1 MLSASSNDDKIAWY
15 PNDGAANFSDEQ
27 IVIQMQLT
35 APEVVCTADL
45 DNDGFTDIIST
56 SYSPTRLVWFRN
68 NGDDTFN
75 EPSFIANNVY
85 GASLVYA
92 ADMDTDGDKDV
103 AYIVYT
109 VVGVG
114 DVEYSMFW
122 VENDGT
128 GNFIATH
135 NIYYAE
141 SLEINFNI
149 ADLDNDGDVDLFI
162 HNNGTLSYYL
172 NNGTGNFTSPQ
183 IIATAIDNLSSL
195 NTADIDNDGYQDILF
210 ASSTNNSIIWY
221 KNNGNATF
229 STPQIIAN
237 NVLNIA
243 NMVTADLN
251 NDNNTDILWTGN
263 NTVEWILNNGNNTF
277 GEPQI
282 ISDQVAYARKVLAA
296 DVDNDGD
303 IDVLSASISTSSNP
317 LTTAN
322 KIVWF
327 SNNGDGTFAPEEII
341 TTNISNIQ
349 SIATA
354 DLDNDGDLDLA
365 SASYDDNKVA
375 WYENLLSYL
384 PPPATTPPTASFNTY
399 PTTTD
404 TLYICQG
411 QTVYFN
417 NTSQNATNYNWT
429 FGDGTQSN
437 DSNPAHT
444 FNTPGT
450 HEVAL
455 VASNITTQAP
465 CITTIDDT
473 FEVDF
478 SDAVTLSVLDNDIIC
493 TDDYQ
498 LSLLT
503 YPSNGVA
510 AVNGYNTIVYVSI
523 DAAFIGQTCFS
534 YVVTTSLGS
543 DTAQVCLL
551 VGANCIINLQADQL
565 TIAPPNTS
573 ISLGGVSNNDIVLGC
588 NGLPE
593 YYLTYQQPNYGTI
606 TYAPF
611 EPMSPTYTP
620 NPGFIGTDCF
630 EYYVIGNANG
640 VPIATSQV
648 CITVTN

>member
-1 MLSASSNDDKIAWY
+1 M
-15 PNDGAANFSDEQ
+15 
-27 IVIQMQLT
+27 
-35 APEVVCTADL
+35 
-45 DNDGFTDIIST
+45 
-56 SYSPTRLVWFRN
+56 SYL
-68 NGDDTFN
+68 
-75 EPSFIANNVY
+75 
-85 GASLVYA
+85 
-92 ADMDTDGDKDV
+92 
-103 AYIVYT
+103 
-109 VVGVG
+109 
-114 DVEYSMFW
+114 
-122 VENDGT
+122 
-128 GNFIATH
+128 
-135 NIYYAE
+135 
-141 SLEINFNI
+141 
-149 ADLDNDGDVDLFI
+149 
-162 HNNGTLSYYL
+162 
-172 NNGTGNFTSPQ
+172 
-183 IIATAIDNLSSL
+183 
-195 NTADIDNDGYQDILF
+195 
-210 ASSTNNSIIWY
+210 
-221 KNNGNATF
+221 
-229 STPQIIAN
+229 
-237 NVLNIA
+237 
-243 NMVTADLN
+243 
-251 NDNNTDILWTGN
+251 
-263 NTVEWILNNGNNTF
+263 
-277 GEPQI
+277 
-282 ISDQVAYARKVLAA
+282 
-296 DVDNDGD
+296 
-303 IDVLSASISTSSNP
+303 
-317 LTTAN
+317 
-322 KIVWF
+322 
-327 SNNGDGTFAPEEII
+327 
-341 TTNISNIQ
+341 Q

-375 WYENLLSYL
+375 WYENLLTYL

-510 AVNGYNTIVYVSI
+510 AVNSYNTIVYVSI